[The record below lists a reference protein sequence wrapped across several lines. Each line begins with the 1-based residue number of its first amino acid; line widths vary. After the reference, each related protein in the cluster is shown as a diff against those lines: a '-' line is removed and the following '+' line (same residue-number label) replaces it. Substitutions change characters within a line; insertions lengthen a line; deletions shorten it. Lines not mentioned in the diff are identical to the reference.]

1 MRANEVLFGTAIVV
15 LSVAVNLIHTA
26 SHYGQQVVTL
36 PAWQLAYI
44 VVVIYVAPVVAAILL
59 RTRRRLTGAWLLAAS
74 MAGSFVFGLVYHF
87 LVPGPDNV
95 FTLHHGAWVTT
106 FQVSAVLLAVLQL
119 TGCLV
124 GVWAAMRL
132 SSPSAVEFP
141 DPPRGSARDH
151 R

>member
-1 MRANEVLFGTAIVV
+1 MRANEALFGTTIVV

-26 SHYGQQVVTL
+26 SHFGQQVVSL
-36 PAWQLAYI
+36 PVWQLAYI
-44 VVVIYVAPVVAAILL
+44 AVVIYGAPVVAAILL
-59 RTRRRLTGAWLLAAS
+59 WTRRRLAGAWLLAAS

-95 FTLHHGAWVTT
+95 FTLHHGAWVTA
-106 FQVSAVLLAVLQL
+106 FQVSAVLLAALQI
-119 TGCLV
+119 TGCLF

-132 SSPSAVEFP
+132 SSPSAVGFP
-141 DPPRGSARDH
+141 DSSRGPARDH